1 MAKEPYW
8 VQSRKDGLIKY
19 SDDSLRDEDWRVVA
33 MPLKRER
40 ANWPKKNAWES
51 HSTIEWKSNK
61 KKEAIKTLGK
71 AAARAWSV
79 MASFVWWWA
88 WAAAAKWA
96 KAARKAL
103 RK

>member
-1 MAKEPYW
+1 M
-8 VQSRKDGLIKY
+8 
-19 SDDSLRDEDWRVVA
+19 
-33 MPLKRER
+33 
-40 ANWPKKNAWES
+40 KKIFKPIES
-51 HSTIEWKSNK
+51 NSSK
-61 KKEAIKTLGK
+61 KKEAVKTLWK

-96 KAARKAL
+96 KTARKAL